1 MNSVDCLFVWLGKM
15 VSLGKERREALRPLF
30 LSVRGFTVLMTAIS
44 GLRTMIS
51 GLMPGVVCPIE
62 DGFCALFRVLSKC
75 GKSRHHSL
83 VLKNAFLCDGV
94 SRLTQTFEHL
104 RKACV

>member
-1 MNSVDCLFVWLGKM
+1 MC
-15 VSLGKERREALRPLF
+15 
-30 LSVRGFTVLMTAIS
+30 VRGFTVLMTVIS
-44 GLRTMIS
+44 GLRTIIS
-51 GLMPGVVCPIE
+51 GLMTGVVCLIE

-94 SRLTQTFEHL
+94 SRLTLTFEHL
-104 RKACV
+104 CRACG

>member
-1 MNSVDCLFVWLGKM
+1 MVGKNGIFRQRKKGGSVA
-15 VSLGKERREALRPLF
+15 SF
-30 LSVRGFTVLMTAIS
+30 LSVRGFTVLMTVIS

-51 GLMPGVVCPIE
+51 GLMSGVFYLIE

-83 VLKNAFLCDGV
+83 VLNNGFFV
-94 SRLTQTFEHL
+94 
-104 RKACV
+104 

>member
-30 LSVRGFTVLMTAIS
+30 LSVRGFTVLMTVIS

-51 GLMPGVVCPIE
+51 GLMTGVVCLIE

-75 GKSRHHSL
+75 GRSRHNSL
-83 VLKNAFLCDGV
+83 VLKNSFLCDGV
-94 SRLTQTFEHL
+94 SRLTLTFEHL